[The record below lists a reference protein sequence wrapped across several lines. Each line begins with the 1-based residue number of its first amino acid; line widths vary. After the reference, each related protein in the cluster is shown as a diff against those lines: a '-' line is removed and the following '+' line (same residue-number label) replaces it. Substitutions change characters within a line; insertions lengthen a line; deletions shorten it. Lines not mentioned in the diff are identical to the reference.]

1 MQLDWLQILALGA
14 AVLMLVS
21 LWPRLKHWRENKVE
35 AQPGDWSNAIFILG
49 LVMLFVLLL
58 VMSVQ

>member
-1 MQLDWLQILALGA
+1 MALAAG
-14 AVLMLVS
+14 VLMLVAI
-21 LWPRLKHWRENKVE
+21 WPRLKHWRENKVE
-35 AQPGDWSNAIFILG
+35 AQPGDWSKALFVLG

>member
-1 MQLDWLQILALGA
+1 MDWLQILVVA
-14 AVLMLVS
+14 AGILMILA

-35 AQPGDWSNAIFILG
+35 AEPGDWSNAIFIFG

>member
-1 MQLDWLQILALGA
+1 MDWLQILVVA
-14 AVLMLVS
+14 AGILMIVA

-35 AQPGDWSNAIFILG
+35 AEPGDWSNAIFIFG

>member
-1 MQLDWLQILALGA
+1 MDWLQILAVA
-14 AVLMLVS
+14 AGILMLVA
-21 LWPRLKHWRENKVE
+21 LWPRIKHWRENKVE
-35 AQPGDWSNAIFILG
+35 AEPGAWSNAIFILG

>member
-1 MQLDWLQILALGA
+1 MDWLQILAVA
-14 AVLMLVS
+14 ACILMLMA
-21 LWPRLKHWRENKVE
+21 LWPRLTHWRENKVE
-35 AQPGDWSNAIFILG
+35 AEPGDWSNAIFILG

>member
-14 AVLMLVS
+14 GVLMLVL
-21 LWPRLKHWRENKVE
+21 LWPRLKHWRENRVE

>member
-1 MQLDWLQILALGA
+1 MDWLQILAVA
-14 AVLMLVS
+14 AGILMLVA
-21 LWPRLKHWRENKVE
+21 LWLRLKHWRENKVE
-35 AQPGDWSNAIFILG
+35 AEPGDWSNAIFILG

>member
-1 MQLDWLQILALGA
+1 MDWLQILVVA
-14 AVLMLVS
+14 AGILMIVA

-35 AQPGDWSNAIFILG
+35 AEPGAWSNAIFILG

>member
-14 AVLMLVS
+14 GVLMLVL

>member
-1 MQLDWLQILALGA
+1 MDWLQILALA
-14 AVLMLVS
+14 AGILMLVV
-21 LWPRLKHWRENKVE
+21 LWPRLKQWRENKVE
-35 AQPGDWSNAIFILG
+35 AEPGDWTNAIFILG

>member
-1 MQLDWLQILALGA
+1 MDWLQILAVA
-14 AVLMLVS
+14 AGILMLGV

-35 AQPGDWSNAIFILG
+35 AEPGDWSNAIFILG

>member
-1 MQLDWLQILALGA
+1 MDWLQILAVVAGA
-14 AVLMLVS
+14 LMLVS

>member
-1 MQLDWLQILALGA
+1 MDWLQILAVA
-14 AVLMLVS
+14 AGILMLVA

-35 AQPGDWSNAIFILG
+35 AERGDWSNAIFILG

>member
-1 MQLDWLQILALGA
+1 MGLLQILAVA
-14 AVLMLVS
+14 AGILMLVA

-35 AQPGDWSNAIFILG
+35 AEPGDWSNAIFILG

>member
-1 MQLDWLQILALGA
+1 MDWLQILAVA
-14 AVLMLVS
+14 AGILMLVA
-21 LWPRLKHWRENKVE
+21 LWPRLKHGRENKVE
-35 AQPGDWSNAIFILG
+35 AEPGDWSNAIFILG

>member
-1 MQLDWLQILALGA
+1 MDWLQILALA
-14 AVLMLVS
+14 AGVLMLVA
-21 LWPRLKHWRENKVE
+21 LWPRPKQWSENKVE
-35 AQPGDWSNAIFILG
+35 AAPGDSTNAIFILG

>member
-1 MQLDWLQILALGA
+1 MDWLKILAVVA
-14 AVLMLVS
+14 AVLMLVA

>member
-1 MQLDWLQILALGA
+1 MDWLQILAVA
-14 AVLMLVS
+14 AGILMLVA

-35 AQPGDWSNAIFILG
+35 AEPGAWSNAIFILG
-49 LVMLFVLLL
+49 LVVLFVLLL

>member
-1 MQLDWLQILALGA
+1 MDWLQILALA
-14 AVLMLVS
+14 AGVLMLVA
-21 LWPRLKHWRENKVE
+21 LWPRLKQWRENKVAAE
-35 AQPGDWSNAIFILG
+35 PGDWTNAIFILG

>member
-14 AVLMLVS
+14 GVLMLVL

-58 VMSVQ
+58 VMSLQ

>member
-1 MQLDWLQILALGA
+1 MDWLQILALA
-14 AVLMLVS
+14 AGVLMLVA
-21 LWPRLKHWRENKVE
+21 LWLRLKQWRENKVE
-35 AQPGDWSNAIFILG
+35 AEPGDWTNAIFILG

>member
-1 MQLDWLQILALGA
+1 MDWLQILAVVAG
-14 AVLMLVS
+14 VLMLVA

-35 AQPGDWSNAIFILG
+35 AQAGDWSTAIFILG

>member
-1 MQLDWLQILALGA
+1 MDWLQILAVSAGI
-14 AVLMLVS
+14 LMLVA

-35 AQPGDWSNAIFILG
+35 AAPGDWSNAIFILG
-49 LVMLFVLLL
+49 LVMLFVLFL

>member
-1 MQLDWLQILALGA
+1 MDWLQVLAV
-14 AVLMLVS
+14 AVGILMLVA

-35 AQPGDWSNAIFILG
+35 AEPGAWSNAIFILG

>member
-1 MQLDWLQILALGA
+1 MDWLQILALVAGA
-14 AVLMLVS
+14 LMLVS
-21 LWPRLKHWRENKVE
+21 LLPRLKHWRENKVE
-35 AQPGDWSNAIFILG
+35 AQAGDWSTAIFILG